1 MTENKPKPA
10 FSVPASCLVK
20 WEHKTSFD
28 FSMKLHTLIGRYGL
42 GACLGI
48 AALALASCRQSPEAQ
63 GKHFLERG
71 AQEAQKK
78 DYANAVLD
86 FKNAARTLRN
96 NPEPYYQLGLI
107 SVNTGD
113 YPSAVAYLRKA
124 IDLDPQHRGAQLK
137 LIELMNASQ
146 SPELLKQAAGMERSL
161 MSRSPRDPEVL
172 TSSAITEILQQ
183 KPADAQKHLEQ
194 VLSEFPSNLQSAK
207 ALAVLKLSANDV
219 AGAEEVLK
227 SAAASAPK
235 ETAPALA
242 LARLYLLV
250 GKKEAAE
257 EQLQR
262 SLTIDPSNEE
272 ALLDLARL
280 QVATGRNADAEK
292 TFVRISAL
300 PERQYL
306 PLHALF
312 LLRTGSY
319 DQGLKELQDLVNRNP
334 KDKNL
339 KAVLTDAYIGLQRY
353 QEAQKLVDSQLRASP
368 ADRQALLQRA
378 LLSLREQKFDL
389 AEADVRQVLQ
399 NAPESALAHY
409 LKAKVDFARGRTLE
423 QRQELAEAIR
433 LDPRLLAARVELAGA
448 LAQSN
453 GAAASLDL
461 LDHAPSDQAQLP
473 LVVVQRN
480 WILMQIGKTKEA
492 KANVEQA
499 LNRVRTPELLL
510 QDGLL
515 LLHEGDIA
523 KSQAVLNE
531 AIQDDPS
538 DPRLLDALG
547 ATYLVAKKPDEAL
560 RAVEQHVQ
568 QHPPSAPFQYL
579 LGQWRLRLGKLTDA
593 KAAFNTAKTLD
604 SNFTPA
610 YLQLALAQLA
620 LNDKAEARK
629 TLEAASLLPTGRAQA
644 QLMLGMLDEQD
655 GHMPEAT
662 EHFRQAIEV
671 DPNNVLALN
680 NLAYRL
686 SNNLNSLD
694 EGFKYAEQ
702 AKALDPDNPLVN
714 DTLGWVCY
722 KRGLYPAAVQFLE
735 LAVSKQPAALHKYH
749 LAMAYLMA
757 GNEAKGQ
764 ATLEEARKMDP
775 NLPEAVMASEVASRV
790 IKPKRKA
797 VEIKPF

>member
-1 MTENKPKPA
+1 ML
-10 FSVPASCLVK
+10 C
-20 WEHKTSFD
+20 
-28 FSMKLHTLIGRYGL
+28 

-48 AALALASCRQSPEAQ
+48 AALAVASCRPESRSAGQTLPRAWRTGSP
-63 GKHFLERG
+63 
-71 AQEAQKK
+71 KK

-107 SVNTGD
+107 SVSTGD

-183 KPADAQKHLEQ
+183 KPADAQQHLDQ

-227 SAAASAPK
+227 SAAASAPR
-235 ETAPALA
+235 EAAPALA

-250 GKKEAAE
+250 GKKDAAE

-262 SLTIDPSNEE
+262 GLTIDPSNEE

-280 QVATGRNADAEK
+280 QVAAGRNADAEK
-292 TFVRISAL
+292 TFARISAL
-300 PERQYL
+300 PERKYL

-339 KAVLTDAYIGLQRY
+339 KAVLTDAYIGLQRFE
-353 QEAQKLVDSQLRASP
+353 EARKLVDSQLKASP
-368 ADRQALLQRA
+368 TDRQALLQRA
-378 LLSLREQKFDL
+378 LLLLREQKFDQ

-409 LKAKVDFARGRTLE
+409 LKARVDFARGRTLE

-433 LDPRLLAARVELAGA
+433 LDPRLLAARIELARA
-448 LAQSN
+448 LAQAN
-453 GAAASLDL
+453 GAAAALDL
-461 LDHAPSDQAQLP
+461 LDHVPSDQAQLP
-473 LVVVQRN
+473 TVVVQRN
-480 WILMQIGKTKEA
+480 WILLQMGKTKEA
-492 KANVEQA
+492 KASVEQA
-499 LNRVRTPELLL
+499 LNRSRTPELLL

-515 LLHEGDIA
+515 LLQDGDIA
-523 KSQAVLNE
+523 KSREVLNE
-531 AIQDDPS
+531 AIKSDPS

-568 QHPPSAPFQYL
+568 QLSPIRTLSVPA
-579 LGQWRLRLGKLTDA
+579 WA
-593 KAAFNTAKTLD
+593 MAAA
-604 SNFTPA
+604 
-610 YLQLALAQLA
+610 
-620 LNDKAEARK
+620 ARK
-629 TLEAASLLPTGRAQA
+629 AHGRK
-644 QLMLGMLDEQD
+644 GRVYCGQD
-655 GHMPEAT
+655 
-662 EHFRQAIEV
+662 
-671 DPNNVLALN
+671 
-680 NLAYRL
+680 
-686 SNNLNSLD
+686 S
-694 EGFKYAEQ
+694 
-702 AKALDPDNPLVN
+702 
-714 DTLGWVCY
+714 
-722 KRGLYPAAVQFLE
+722 
-735 LAVSKQPAALHKYH
+735 
-749 LAMAYLMA
+749 
-757 GNEAKGQ
+757 
-764 ATLEEARKMDP
+764 
-775 NLPEAVMASEVASRV
+775 
-790 IKPKRKA
+790 
-797 VEIKPF
+797 